1 MNSTEKRGEIMPN
14 APCVSEGLRPSQ
26 RRAGTGIASSVKR
39 LDYEPVVQQMHA
51 HPRCAHPA
59 NDMNENLSLGRIF
72 GIHVGLNWSLLV
84 VAALIAWSLATSLL
98 PSASPG
104 QTSGAYWTAGVVSAF
119 VFLASLLA
127 HELAHSVVA
136 MRRGVKVEGITLWLF
151 GGVSRFSSDTA
162 SPGAQALITFVG
174 PLTSLVL
181 GVLFY
186 LVAVAAGGGA
196 HPGLFSATLAWLGYI
211 NISLG
216 VFNLVPAFPLDGGRL
231 LQSLIWLRTGDR
243 LRATRIAARIGMLF
257 AYLLTAYGLATFIF
271 AGSLIGGVW
280 SVFLGWFLLSAARSE
295 EVGGLIRQALAGI
308 AVAQVMTPNPV
319 QAPDDISVED
329 ALHGYVLASRHSTF
343 PTHDAAGRLS
353 GLLTLTALKNVEP
366 GARPTTLIRQ
376 IICPL
381 EKVSTASPADPI
393 SNLLAV
399 SDGCSEGRTL
409 VVDGGRLVGIIS
421 PSDINRLLQKSVSGR
436 SLVPAGSA

>member
-1 MNSTEKRGEIMPN
+1 
-14 APCVSEGLRPSQ
+14 
-26 RRAGTGIASSVKR
+26 
-39 LDYEPVVQQMHA
+39 
-51 HPRCAHPA
+51 
-59 NDMNENLSLGRIF
+59 MNENLSLGRIF

-98 PSASPG
+98 PTASPG
-104 QTSGAYWTAGVVSAF
+104 QTSGAYWTAGVISAF

-136 MRRGVKVEGITLWLF
+136 TRRGVKVEGITLWLF
-151 GGVSRFSSDTA
+151 GGVSRFSSETA

-181 GVLFY
+181 GAVFY
-186 LVAVAAGGGA
+186 LAAVAVGGGA
-196 HPGLFSATLAWLGYI
+196 HPGLFSATLSWLGYI

-243 LRATRIAARIGMLF
+243 LRATRIAARIGMGF
-257 AYLLTAYGLATFIF
+257 AYLLIAYGLATFIF
-271 AGSLIGGVW
+271 AGSLVGGVW

-295 EVGGLIRQALAGI
+295 EVGGLIRQALSGMT
-308 AVAQVMTPNPV
+308 VAQVMTPNPV
-319 QAPDDISVED
+319 QAPDGISVED

-343 PTHDAAGRLS
+343 PTHDSAGRLS
-353 GLLTLTALKNVEP
+353 GLLTLTALKNVAP
-366 GARPTTLIRQ
+366 GARPTTLIKE

-381 EKVSTASPADPI
+381 DEVSTANPADPVT
-393 SNLLAV
+393 SVLGLPE
-399 SDGCSEGRTL
+399 GCSEGRTL
-409 VVDGGRLVGIIS
+409 IVDGGRLVGIIS
-421 PSDINRLLQKSVSGR
+421 PSDINRLLQRSVSGR
-436 SLVPAGSA
+436 SQGAARSA

>member
-1 MNSTEKRGEIMPN
+1 
-14 APCVSEGLRPSQ
+14 
-26 RRAGTGIASSVKR
+26 
-39 LDYEPVVQQMHA
+39 
-51 HPRCAHPA
+51 
-59 NDMNENLSLGRIF
+59 MNENLSLGRIF

-84 VAALIAWSLATSLL
+84 VAGLIAWSLATSFL
-98 PSASPG
+98 PAASPG
-104 QTSGAYWTAGVVSAF
+104 QTSGAYWTAGLISAF

-136 MRRGVKVEGITLWLF
+136 TRRGVKVEGITLWLF

-181 GVLFY
+181 GAVFY
-186 LVAVAAGGGA
+186 LAAVAVGGGA
-196 HPGLFSATLAWLGYI
+196 HPGLFSATLSWLGYI

-243 LRATRIAARIGMLF
+243 LRATRIAARIGMGF
-257 AYLLTAYGLATFIF
+257 AYLLIAYGLATFIF

-295 EVGGLIRQALAGI
+295 EVGGLIRQALSGMT
-308 AVAQVMTPNPV
+308 VAQVMTPNPV
-319 QAPDDISVED
+319 QAPDGISVED

-353 GLLTLTALKNVEP
+353 GLLTLTALKNVAP
-366 GARPTTLIRQ
+366 GARPTTLIKE

-381 EKVSTASPADPI
+381 DEVSTANPADPVT
-393 SNLLAV
+393 SVLGLPE
-399 SDGCSEGRTL
+399 GCSEGRTL
-409 VVDGGRLVGIIS
+409 IVDGGRLVGIIS
-421 PSDINRLLQKSVSGR
+421 PSDINWLLQRSVSGR
-436 SLVPAGSA
+436 SQVAARSA

>member
-1 MNSTEKRGEIMPN
+1 
-14 APCVSEGLRPSQ
+14 
-26 RRAGTGIASSVKR
+26 
-39 LDYEPVVQQMHA
+39 
-51 HPRCAHPA
+51 
-59 NDMNENLSLGRIF
+59 MNENLSLGRIF

-98 PSASPG
+98 PSSSPG

-136 MRRGVKVEGITLWLF
+136 TRRGVKVDGITLWLF

-162 SPGAQALITFVG
+162 SPGAQAVITFVG

-181 GVLFY
+181 GAVFYVLS
-186 LVAVAAGGGA
+186 VALGGGA
-196 HPGLFSATLAWLGYI
+196 HPGLLAATLSWLGYI

-257 AYLLTAYGLATFIF
+257 AYLLIAYGLATFIF

-280 SVFLGWFLLSAARSE
+280 LVFLGWFLLSAARSE
-295 EVGGLIRQALAGI
+295 ETGGLIRQALSGMT
-308 AVAQVMTPNPV
+308 VAQVMTPNPV

-353 GLLTLTALKNVEP
+353 GLLTLTALKNVAP
-366 GARPTTLIRQ
+366 DARGGTLVKE

-381 EKVSTASPADPI
+381 DTVSKTGPADPVT
-393 SNLLAV
+393 NLLV
-399 SDGCSEGRTL
+399 LPEGCSEGRTL
-409 VVDGGRLVGIIS
+409 VIDNGRLVGIIS
-421 PSDINRLLQKSVSGR
+421 PSDINRLLQR
-436 SLVPAGSA
+436 SLAGRGGTPTAN

>member
-1 MNSTEKRGEIMPN
+1 MH
-14 APCVSEGLRPSQ
+14 ARPS
-26 RRAGTGIASSVKR
+26 REHAAG
-39 LDYEPVVQQMHA
+39 
-51 HPRCAHPA
+51 
-59 NDMNENLSLGRIF
+59 DMNENLSLGRIF

-104 QTSGAYWTAGVVSAF
+104 HTAGAYWTAGVVSAF

-136 MRRGVKVEGITLWLF
+136 TRRGVKVEGITLWLF
-151 GGVSRFSSDTA
+151 GGVSRFSSETS

-181 GVLFY
+181 GVVFY
-186 LVAVAAGGGA
+186 LASVASGGGA
-196 HPGLFSATLAWLGYI
+196 HPGLFSATLSWLGYI

-257 AYLLTAYGLATFIF
+257 AYLLIAYGLATFIY

-295 EVGGLIRQALAGI
+295 EAGGLIRQALAGMT
-308 AVAQVMTPNPV
+308 VAEVMTPSPV

-329 ALHGYVLASRHSTF
+329 ALHGYVLVSRHSTF
-343 PTHDAAGRLS
+343 PTHDAGGRLS
-353 GLLTLTALKNVEP
+353 GLLTLTALKNVAP
-366 GARPTTLIRQ
+366 GSRPTTLIRQ

-381 EKVSTASPADPI
+381 DKVSTAGPADPI
-393 SNLLAV
+393 TNLLAV

-409 VVDGGRLVGIIS
+409 VVDGGRLIGIIS